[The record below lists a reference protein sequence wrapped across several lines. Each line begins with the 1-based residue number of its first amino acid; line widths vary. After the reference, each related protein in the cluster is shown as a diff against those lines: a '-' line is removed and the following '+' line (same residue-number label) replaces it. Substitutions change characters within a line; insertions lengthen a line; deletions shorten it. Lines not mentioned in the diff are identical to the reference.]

1 VRVLTRLTHLARSP
15 WLRGGLLA
23 VVLMFCGYGL
33 YAEWPQV
40 TAGLARLH
48 WYGIA
53 ASLAAAM
60 AGATCMMLAWRAIL
74 ADLGSPLPL
83 RAAAR
88 INFVAQPGK
97 YIPGA
102 VWAFAAQVEL
112 GHDLGVPRRRSVA
125 SYVVSISLAV
135 GAGLGLAAV
144 ALPLASPGMA
154 RQYWWVM
161 AAAPVIVACL
171 CPPVFAWL
179 VDRALKIAKRAP
191 LERRPTWRGL
201 GRALA
206 WTLLGWLLLG
216 VQVWLLISE
225 MSGRSGYLVL
235 AVGGYA
241 LAFSAGM
248 LLIVVPGGLGARE
261 VILIAALSPVMPGTA
276 VAVAVMARVVT
287 MASDLACA
295 GLGLAVSR
303 GLRAPVDREL
313 CESAGKN
320 RRTPS
325 RSAAPYRGPVRSE
338 PADGTPF
345 AMK

>member
-1 VRVLTRLTHLARSP
+1 VRVLTRLTRIAGSP

-33 YAEWPQV
+33 YSEWPQV

-48 WYGIA
+48 WYGIV

-97 YIPGA
+97 YVPGA
-102 VWAFAAQVEL
+102 VWAFATQVEL
-112 GHDLGVPRRRSVA
+112 GHDLGVPRRRSAA
-125 SYVVSISLAV
+125 SYAVSISLAV
-135 GAGLGLAAV
+135 GAGLGLAALG
-144 ALPLASPGMA
+144 LPLASPSIA

-161 AAAPVIVACL
+161 AVAPLIVGCL
-171 CPPVFAWL
+171 CPPVFGPL
-179 VDRALKIAKRAP
+179 VDRVLKIAKRAP
-191 LERRPTWRGL
+191 LERRPTWPGL

-225 MSGRSGYLVL
+225 MAGRSGYLVL
-235 AVGGYA
+235 AIGGYA
-241 LAFSAGM
+241 LAFSAGL
-248 LLIVVPGGLGARE
+248 LLIVVPGGIGARE
-261 VILIAALSPVMPGTA
+261 VILIAALSPVVPGAA

-287 MASDLACA
+287 MASDLICA
-295 GLGLAVSR
+295 GIGLAVCR
-303 GLRAPVDREL
+303 GVRATADSQLAAP
-313 CESAGKN
+313 AGKH
-320 RRTPS
+320 RRTSAEPLVLTAGQPDRS
-325 RSAAPYRGPVRSE
+325 RPTARASQ
-338 PADGTPF
+338 
-345 AMK
+345 

>member
-1 VRVLTRLTHLARSP
+1 VRVLTRLTRIASSP

-23 VVLMFCGYGL
+23 VVLTFCGYGL
-33 YAEWPQV
+33 YTEWPQL

-48 WYGIA
+48 WYGVA

-74 ADLGSPLPL
+74 ADLGSPLSL

-97 YIPGA
+97 YVPGA
-102 VWAFAAQVEL
+102 VWAFATQVEL
-112 GHDLGVPRRRSVA
+112 GHDLGVSRRRSAA
-125 SYVVSISLAV
+125 SYAVSISLAV
-135 GAGLGLAAV
+135 GAGLGVAAV
-144 ALPLASPGMA
+144 ALPLASPSMV
-154 RQYWWVM
+154 RQYWWVI
-161 AAAPVIVACL
+161 AAAPLIVGCL
-171 CPPVFAWL
+171 CPPVFGAL
-179 VDRALKIAKRAP
+179 VDRTLKIAKRPP

-225 MSGRSGYLVL
+225 MAGRSGYLVL

-241 LAFSAGM
+241 LAFSAG
-248 LLIVVPGGLGARE
+248 LLLLVVPGGIGARE
-261 VILIAALSPVMPGTA
+261 VILIAALSPVVPGAA

-295 GLGLAVSR
+295 GIGLAVSR
-303 GLRAPVDREL
+303 GIRAPARREL
-313 CESAGKN
+313 TAPVRKH
-320 RRTPS
+320 RRTSPGPLLLTAGQPD
-325 RSAAPYRGPVRSE
+325 RSQPTARRSQ
-338 PADGTPF
+338 
-345 AMK
+345 